1 MFSLQLI
8 ILMKPWN
15 YWVFFYYQEKS
26 LFVDAVLYL
35 KNPFIYFFDSI
46 LELDILQTVFHMLQ
60 VRFFDL
66 SKNIQALA
74 RFVNTI
80 LCYIGLWTPALIE
93 KAFVSST
100 QHSRL
105 NQFIKQCQVCK
116 NVFNIKTKNICVF
129 YIFSKSHF
137 FFGD

>member
-15 YWVFFYYQEKS
+15 YWGFFYYQEKS

-66 SKNIQALA
+66 SKNIQALV

-80 LCYIGLWTPALIE
+80 LCYIGLWTTALIE